1 MYPTRLQQQLEQGI
15 KSRQCKVCGWRLFL
29 DWITFNPVSYASVLC
44 HPSPLAAA
52 TTDPFDVLLVVWRWW
67 PPRLEPIIFIPL
79 WQGPKLEW
87 IPTRP
92 SQKNWSTLCFFG
104 CCSLNGP
111 FYNRKVTKIGSLD
124 KWGCSF
130 LNESLGFLNTLLR
143 EIPRST
149 LSMKKWVFNIILFS
163 LQPP

>member
-44 HPSPLAAA
+44 HPSPL
-52 TTDPFDVLLVVWRWW
+52 LLL
-67 PPRLEPIIFIPL
+67 RLIHLMSYLLFGDGGLPGWSRSSLYLYGRALNLNEFQQDLAKKVEHFMLL
-79 WQGPKLEW
+79 WLG
-87 IPTRP
+87 
-92 SQKNWSTLCFFG
+92 
-104 CCSLNGP
+104 CSLNGP

-124 KWGCSF
+124 KRGCSF
-130 LNESLGFLNTLLR
+130 LNESLGFLNTMLR
-143 EIPRST
+143 EIPWST